1 MNLLWDLFLHLDQHL
16 DVLLQRF
23 GFEAYIILFLIIFA
37 ETGLVVTPFLPGDSL
52 LFAAGALAATRS
64 LNIIILILLFVTA
77 AITGN
82 TANYFIARSIG
93 LKIIAKNPRI
103 SKKQYLQKTENFYAK
118 YGPITIILARFVPI
132 VRTFAPFV
140 AGIGR
145 MNLAKFWFYN
155 LIGAFLW
162 VLSITLT
169 GYFFGNIPAVKNNF
183 SLVVLGIIFVSL
195 LPAVIGLF
203 NRKK

>member
-1 MNLLWDLFLHLDQHL
+1 MNLLWDLFFHLDQHL
-16 DVLLQRF
+16 DLLLQRF
-23 GFEAYIILFLIIFA
+23 GFEAYLILFFIIFA
-37 ETGLVVTPFLPGDSL
+37 ETGFVVTPFLPGDSL
-52 LFAAGALAATRS
+52 LFATGALAATGS
-64 LNIIILILLFVTA
+64 LNIIILIILFITA

-82 TANYFIARSIG
+82 TINYFIARSIG
-93 LKIIAKNPRI
+93 LKILTKNQRI
-103 SKKQYLQKTENFYAK
+103 IKKEHLQKTENFYAK

-155 LIGAFLW
+155 FIGAFSW
-162 VLSITLT
+162 VVLITLT
-169 GYFFGNIPAVKNNF
+169 GYFFGNIPVVKNNF

-195 LPAVIGLF
+195 LPAFIGLF
-203 NRKK
+203 KRRN

>member
-1 MNLLWDLFLHLDQHL
+1 MYLLWDLFLHLDQHL